1 MADCHPLKGKHILI
15 TRPRGQADSFIDKIE
30 AAGGIAHAVP
40 LIAFRP
46 AYDKRESA
54 ILDQL
59 NTYEWIILTSKNGVR
74 FFFQRLEQLGIRR
87 SRLTAKFA
95 AIGTKTADALKQYG
109 FQAQYVPQKFSA
121 DHFAKEIEAGC
132 FRARKALIPKGNLAR
147 KKIAETLR
155 QQGAAADEWIVYETI
170 FPEEEKRRL
179 IWLLQEKPIDVITF
193 TSPSAVQ
200 HYAAAVEEAGI
211 RPSALI
217 ACIGPVTKK
226 AAIKHGLSVAICP
239 EEYTIEALAAKI
251 NHYYREEEG

>member
-1 MADCHPLKGKHILI
+1 MADWQPLKGKHILI
-15 TRPRGQADSFIDKIE
+15 TRPRGQAASFIDKIE

-46 AYDKRESA
+46 AYDKREAA
-54 ILDQL
+54 IVDQL

-74 FFFQRLEQLGIRR
+74 FFFQRLEHLDIRG
-87 SRLTAKFA
+87 RLTAKFA
-95 AIGTKTADALKQYG
+95 AIGTKTAEALKEYG

-132 FRARKALIPKGNLAR
+132 FRAGKALIPKGNLAR
-147 KKIAETLR
+147 KKIAATLR
-155 QQGAAADEWIVYETI
+155 QQGAIVDEWIVYETI

-179 IWLLQEKPIDVITF
+179 IRLLQEKPIDVITF

-200 HYAAAVEEAGI
+200 HFAAAVAEAGI

-226 AAIKHGLSVAICP
+226 SAKKHGLSVAICP
-239 EEYTIEALAAKI
+239 EEYTIDALAAKI